1 MKKLIIVLLICGH
14 SSNIQA
20 QNNNTS
26 AIQGAAVG
34 VSAALS
40 IASAIYYE
48 QQMREIVEQSAT
60 EWVLTNFEHETGNI
74 IEVKLLEW
82 DVSSATDMSSTS
94 SLAFKYKKNSDDYK
108 VLVFITSYGWWNEQG
123 VVFDRIK
130 PLVIDKDYWA
140 NISYTLLQMVS
151 NPLFKFEGLNKISYT
166 NFDVTRVNNKT
177 RIDTTVRTFSA
188 YDLLNFEPAGFT
200 FKTGEGWD
208 DEVLIPNNT
217 ALGGDEHLLG
227 YPDNIDD
234 VILDINERTLN
245 LFFVST
251 GDLLKLKRTSIK
263 KINRLLFLNQ

>member
-166 NFDVTRVNNKT
+166 NF
-177 RIDTTVRTFSA
+177 
-188 YDLLNFEPAGFT
+188 E
-200 FKTGEGWD
+200 TGEGWD